1 MKKRHMNL
9 NKSQRM
15 QLKAFICML
24 GILLLLV
31 LLAWKI
37 ISAIIH
43 SDREPPDAEE
53 HIPVVRV
60 LNNVWIMGADES
72 CITIFED
79 GERKKYS
86 FKEGYTWSAENENI
100 SEELRDRLADVE
112 LTDDAVSN
120 IEIKTDKINGRVLS
134 ADSEGIE
141 FEGLGIIPLSDDYKG
156 YRTYNSP
163 QMCTTADLA
172 FGYNFADFIVE
183 NGEICGFFLA
193 REEAME
199 DIRVLIKTSEY
210 SGIYHDSVVL
220 TCKADFH
227 AAGGNGEDG
236 FTQDFQAGEEIEI
249 DSKSDLFKYGRV
261 TIWSDNVINNEIVLK
276 SLSRSQGTPSY
287 RGKIELICDEEG
299 VIVVNELPLEEYLY
313 SVVPSEMPSTYPAEA
328 LKAQAICARTYAY
341 GHMEHAAY
349 PEYGAHVDDSTTYQ
363 VYNNIA
369 ERESSTLA
377 VKESFG
383 QLLYTDDGNLTGT
396 YYYSTSCGVG
406 TDANIWKTEEAP
418 TLTYLKSKSIS
429 PEGFDNA
436 VSAASGDEEQS
447 GDIGILLQDNDNFEE
462 FILSANPEDYEA
474 SEGWYRWTYTVEEP
488 DAEYLYEIL
497 KKRQEA
503 NSALVLKMDDNGE
516 FSEGKI
522 EKFDMVKD
530 LYVAKRGA
538 GGVCDELVIETD
550 AGSYKVITEHNIRY
564 VLNDGQT
571 KVVRQD
577 GSKVEMPTLLPSA
590 FFSLSVVREKGNV
603 VGYTLTGGGF
613 GHGVGMSQNGAKN
626 MADAGL
632 SAEDILS
639 FFFEGCTVGA
649 VYEES
654 ES

>member
-1 MKKRHMNL
+1 MKKKHMNL

-15 QLKAFICML
+15 QLKAFICVL

-31 LLAWKI
+31 LLVWKI
-37 ISAIIH
+37 ISVIIH
-43 SDREPPDAEE
+43 SDRELPPDVEE
-53 HIPVVRV
+53 HIPVVRI

-86 FKEGYTWSAENENI
+86 FKEGYTWNAKDENI

-134 ADSEGIE
+134 ADAEGIE
-141 FEGLGIIPLSDDYKG
+141 FEGLGIIPLSADYKG

-163 QMCTTADLA
+163 QMCTIADLA

-220 TCKADFH
+220 TCKADFL
-227 AAGGNGEDG
+227 ASGGNGEDG
-236 FTQDFQAGEEIEI
+236 FGLGFQAGEELVI
-249 DSKSDLFKYGRV
+249 DRESDLFKYGRV
-261 TIWSDNVINNEIVLK
+261 TIWSNNVINNEIVLK
-276 SLSRSQGTPSY
+276 SVSRSQGIPSY

-299 VIVVNELPLEEYLY
+299 IIVVNELPLEEYLY
-313 SVVPSEMPSTYPAEA
+313 SVVPSEMPSTYPSEA
-328 LKAQAICARTYAY
+328 LRAQAICARTYAY

-363 VYNNIA
+363 VYNNIV

-377 VKESFG
+377 VKDSFG
-383 QLLYTDDGNLTGT
+383 QLLYTDDGNLAGT

-418 TLTYLKSKSIS
+418 TLTYLRSKSIS
-429 PEGFDNA
+429 PDGFNNA
-436 VSAASGDEEQS
+436 VPTASGDGEQS
-447 GDIGILLQDNDNFEE
+447 EEIGILLQDNDNFEE
-462 FILSANPEDYEA
+462 FILSGNPSDYES
-474 SEGWYRWTYTVEEP
+474 SEGWYRWTYTVKKLDPEHM
-488 DAEYLYEIL
+488 YEVL
-497 KKRQEA
+497 KKRHDA
-503 NSALVLKMDDNGE
+503 NGRLVLKLDDDGE
-516 FSEGKI
+516 FSEGEV
-522 EKFDMVKD
+522 EKFDAVKD
-530 LYVAKRGA
+530 IYVSKRGV
-538 GGVCDELVIETD
+538 GGVCDEIVIETD
-550 AGSYKVITEHNIRY
+550 EGSYKVITEHNIRY
-564 VLNDGQT
+564 VLDDGQT
-571 KVVRQD
+571 KVIRQD
-577 GSKVEMPTLLPSA
+577 GSEVEMPTLLPSA

-632 SAEDILS
+632 NAEDILS
-639 FFFEGCTVGA
+639 FFFEGCTA
-649 VYEES
+649 RTVYEE
-654 ES
+654 